1 MSPAK
6 SISSMFVNAQVACCA
21 WAIALMLS
29 VSAAAPGTNQPP
41 ASASKQTGN
50 SSAVHRVGVDE
61 FEKLWLDKKNVVLD
75 VRTKKEFD
83 ASHIPR
89 ARNLDVNAPDFDQKV
104 SVLDKGAVYLVHC
117 AAGVRS
123 ARACQRMSALGFTN
137 LFDLAPGFRGWQTA
151 GKTVEK

>member
-1 MSPAK
+1 MSRAK
-6 SISSMFVNAQVACCA
+6 SINSMFVNAQLACCA
-21 WAIALMLS
+21 WAISLMLS

-41 ASASKQTGN
+41 TSSSKRAGN
-50 SSAVHRVGVDE
+50 SSTVRRVEVDE

-75 VRTKKEFD
+75 VRSKKEFD
-83 ASHIPR
+83 TGHIPG

-123 ARACQRMSALGFTN
+123 ARACQRMSTLGFTN
-137 LFDLAPGFRGWQTA
+137 LFDLAPGFKGWQTA